1 MPRARGYMQ
10 LHGVFVTLSPSLLC
24 AGSHKGE
31 LRVPLDVRRMEADIG
46 VVQQIPM
53 RAGSGL
59 VFTVPFLRKRIN
71 PHEPF

>member
-1 MPRARGYMQ
+1 MPRARGS
-10 LHGVFVTLSPSLLC
+10 LFVTSYHSLSPRVRAC

-59 VFTVPFLRKRIN
+59 IFTVPDLCKRIN
-71 PHEPF
+71 SHEPF